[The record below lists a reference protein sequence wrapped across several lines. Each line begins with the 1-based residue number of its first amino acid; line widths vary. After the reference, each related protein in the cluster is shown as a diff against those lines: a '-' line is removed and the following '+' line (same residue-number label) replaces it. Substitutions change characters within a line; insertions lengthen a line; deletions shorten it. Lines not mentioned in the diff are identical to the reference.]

1 MTPKTQIPAIDEK
14 VHFLSWASHY
24 PYPTDA
30 VDVRETHMSW
40 VFLTDR
46 HAYKLKKPIRY
57 DHLDL
62 STVKAREENCLAE
75 VALNSR
81 LAEEIYLGIVP
92 LSISE
97 EGVMHL
103 EEEGEIVDWLVKMK
117 RIPEEYMLD
126 YQIAHHGVDEEL
138 LEKTAE
144 RLASF
149 YSNAPRADYSPEAF
163 PERLRSELEDYFQEL
178 FSFQEVLHDELMW
191 EIENRQL
198 NFLRDNAPL
207 FGERVRQKKIVE
219 GHGDLRPEH
228 VCLTDPPV
236 IIDCLEFDKELRTL
250 DPVDDL
256 SLLSVE
262 CEFKDAPEVGAR
274 ILKAYFGASGDR
286 LPEPLIFFY
295 KSYRAVIRALLSI
308 RHISEAHYRNDPKWA
323 SKANKYL
330 KMASRYTRMFYD
342 AGS

>member
-1 MTPKTQIPAIDEK
+1 MSPKTQIPAIDEK
-14 VHFLSWASHY
+14 VNFLSRASHY

-30 VDVRETHMSW
+30 VEVKETHMSW

-62 STVKAREENCLAE
+62 STVDAREENCRIE
-75 VALNSR
+75 VALNRR
-81 LAEEIYLGIVP
+81 LAEEIYRGIVP

-97 EGVMHL
+97 EGVMRL
-103 EEEGEIVDWLVKMK
+103 EEEGEVVDWLVKMK

-126 YQIAHHGVDEEL
+126 YQIAHHAVDEEL
-138 LEKTAE
+138 LEKTAK
-144 RLASF
+144 RLAGF
-149 YSNAPRADYSPEAF
+149 YSKASQAKYSQEAYL
-163 PERLRSELEDYFQEL
+163 ERLRSELEGYFQEL
-178 FSFQEVLHDELMW
+178 FAFQEMLPDELMW
-191 EIENRQL
+191 EIENRQM
-198 NFLRDNAPL
+198 NFLQDNAPL

-228 VCLTDPPV
+228 ICLTDPPV
-236 IIDCLEFDKELRTL
+236 IIDCLEFDKKLRML
-250 DPVDDL
+250 DSVDDL

-262 CEFKDAPEVGAR
+262 CEFKNAPEAGDLV
-274 ILKAYFGASGDR
+274 LKTYFETSGDH
-286 LPEPLIFFY
+286 LPEAMIFFY

-308 RHISEAHYRNDPKWA
+308 RHISEAHYRDDPKWP
-323 SKANKYL
+323 SKANTYL
-330 KMASRYTRMFYD
+330 KMAGRYTRMFHG